1 MKLRLT
7 RPIVFFD
14 LETTGTNPLK
24 DRIVEISY
32 LKVGKEGT
40 VAQDTHRV
48 RPVDALG
55 RQVKS
60 DPSAVAVHGIT
71 DESLADKPTFRE
83 LSPLLLEIFEDS
95 DIAGY
100 NSNKFDVPMLVE
112 EFARAGVDFKL
123 VGRNLIDVQNI
134 FYKHEPRTLKAAYRF
149 YCGKEL
155 VDAHQAS
162 ADVNATFEVF
172 LAQLEKYDLGED
184 NEAVARNSRLGDNID
199 LSGRLS
205 RDREG
210 DVVFNFG
217 KYKGKKVRH
226 VFKAEP
232 SYYAWMMEGDFA
244 KDTKDIIT
252 GIYLSLSP
260 KNHGSKG

>member
-1 MKLRLT
+1 MT

-32 LKVGKEGT
+32 LKVGETGILKEK
-40 VAQDTHRV
+40 THRV
-48 RPVDALG
+48 KPVDVLG
-55 RQVKS
+55 NQIKS

-71 DESLADKPTFRE
+71 DESLANEPTFKE
-83 LSPLLLEIFEDS
+83 LSGELREVFEDS

-100 NSNKFDVPMLVE
+100 NSNKFDLPLLIE
-112 EFARAGVDFKL
+112 EFVRAGVDFKIT
-123 VGRNLIDVQNI
+123 GRNLIDVQNI

-149 YCGKEL
+149 YCDKDL

-162 ADVNATFEVF
+162 ADVRATYEVF
-172 LAQLEKYDLGED
+172 VAQLEKYDLGED
-184 NEAVARNSRLGDNID
+184 TETVARNSRLGDNLD

-205 RDREG
+205 RDKDG
-210 DVVFNFG
+210 DAVFNFG
-217 KYKGKKVRH
+217 KYKGKKVKQ
-226 VFKAEP
+226 VFRMEP
-232 SYYAWMMEGDFA
+232 SYYSWMMEGDFA

-252 GIYLSLSP
+252 QIFHTGR
-260 KNHGSKG
+260 

>member
-1 MKLRLT
+1 MKLVLE

-14 LETTGTNPLK
+14 LETTGTNPMK

-32 LKVGKEGT
+32 LKVGQQGVIEERT
-40 VAQDTHRV
+40 YRV

-55 RQVKS
+55 NQIKN
-60 DPSAVAVHGIT
+60 DPGAVAVHGIT
-71 DESLADKPTFRE
+71 DAELAGAPTFKE
-83 LSPLLLEIFEDS
+83 LAGMLFGVFSDS

-112 EFARAGVDFKL
+112 EFIRAGYDF
-123 VGRNLIDVQNI
+123 RINERHLIDVQNI

-149 YCGKEL
+149 YCDKEL
-155 VDAHQAS
+155 VGAHQA
-162 ADVNATFEVF
+162 AEDVRATYEVF

-184 NEAVARNSRLGDNID
+184 TAAVARNSRLGDNLD
-199 LSGRLS
+199 LAGRLS
-205 RDREG
+205 KDKEG

-217 KYKGKKVRH
+217 KYKGKKVKQ
-226 VFKAEP
+226 VFKSEP
-232 SYYAWMMEGDFA
+232 SYYSWMMEGDFA

-252 GIYLSLSP
+252 QIYHSCRQ
-260 KNHGSKG
+260 

>member
-1 MKLRLT
+1 MKLRLN

-32 LKVGKEGT
+32 LKVGEQGIIKEH
-40 VAQDTHRV
+40 THRV
-48 RPVDALG
+48 RPVDAMG

-60 DPSAVAVHGIT
+60 DPAAVSVHGIK
-71 DESLADKPTFRE
+71 DEDLIGEPTFRE
-83 LSPLLLEIFEDS
+83 LSAELLEVFEDS

-100 NSNKFDVPMLVE
+100 NSNKFDLPMLVE
-112 EFARAGVDFKL
+112 EFVRAGVDFRIS
-123 VGRNLIDVQNI
+123 GRNLIDVQNI

-149 YCGKEL
+149 YCDKDL

-162 ADVNATFEVF
+162 ADVRATYEVF
-172 LAQLEKYDLGED
+172 LAQLEKYEMGDD
-184 NEAVARNSRLGDNID
+184 TEAVARHSRLGDTID

-205 RDREG
+205 RDKDG
-210 DVVFNFG
+210 DAVFNFG
-217 KYKGKKVRH
+217 KFKGKKVKY
-226 VFKAEP
+226 VFKVEP
-232 SYYAWMMEGDFA
+232 SYYSWMMDGDFA

-252 GIYLSLSP
+252 QIYHTEV
-260 KNHGSKG
+260 KK

>member
-1 MKLRLT
+1 MKLRLN

-32 LKVGKEGT
+32 LKVGHEGIIKEN
-40 VAQDTHRV
+40 THRV
-48 RPVDALG
+48 KPVDALG
-55 RQVKS
+55 NQIKS
-60 DPSAVAVHGIT
+60 DPAAVAVHGIT
-71 DESLADKPTFRE
+71 DEELADKPTFRD
-83 LSPLLLEIFEDS
+83 LSADLYEVFEDS

-100 NSNKFDVPMLVE
+100 NSNRFDLPMLIE
-112 EFARAGVDFKL
+112 EFIRAGIDFKIT
-123 VGRNLIDVQNI
+123 GRNLIDVQNI
-134 FYKHEPRTLKAAYRF
+134 FYKHEPRTLHAAYKF

-162 ADVNATFEVF
+162 ADVKATYEVF

-184 NEAVARNSRLGDNID
+184 TCAVAANSRLGDNLD

-205 RDREG
+205 KDKDG
-210 DVVFNFG
+210 DAVFNFG
-217 KYKGKKVRH
+217 KYKGKKVKF
-226 VFKAEP
+226 VFKIEP
-232 SYYAWMMEGDFA
+232 SYYTWMMEGDFA

-252 GIYLSLSP
+252 QIF
-260 KNHGSKG
+260 HTR

>member
-1 MKLRLT
+1 MRLKLN

-14 LETTGTNPLK
+14 LETTGTNPMK

-32 LKVGKEGT
+32 LKIGNEG
-40 VAQDTHRV
+40 VIGENTHRI

-55 RQVKS
+55 RQIKS
-60 DPSAVAVHGIT
+60 DPAAVAVHGIT
-71 DESLADKPTFRE
+71 DESLASEPTFKE
-83 LSPLLLEIFEDS
+83 LSATLYRVFEDS

-100 NSNKFDVPMLVE
+100 NSNKFDLPLLIE
-112 EFARAGVDFKL
+112 EFVRAGVDFKL
-123 VGRNLIDVQNI
+123 SGRNLIDVQNI

-149 YCGKEL
+149 YCDKEL

-162 ADVNATFEVF
+162 ADVRATYEVF
-172 LAQLEKYDLGED
+172 VAQLEKYELGED
-184 NEAVARNSRLGDNID
+184 TEAVARNSRIGDNLD

-205 RDREG
+205 RDKDG
-210 DVVFNFG
+210 DAVFNFG
-217 KYKGKKVRH
+217 KYKGKKVKN

-232 SYYAWMMEGDFA
+232 SYYSWMMEGDFA

-252 GIYLSLSP
+252 GIYHSN
-260 KNHGSKG
+260 K